1 MPSPA
6 RMYAAPASQKCHPAT
21 TIFFMGSIHSKRK
34 KEGGKF
40 KNFKDFNGASK
51 YIPEN
56 NFSCLVGFF
65 GPQMVFVIFQC
76 VMMTIL

>member
-1 MPSPA
+1 MPRLRVKSATQQLPYFLWA
-6 RMYAAPASQKCHPAT
+6 RFTAN
-21 TIFFMGSIHSKRK
+21 GK
-34 KEGGKF
+34 KGGKF

-56 NFSCLVGFF
+56 NLSCLVGFF